1 MPPRRD
7 VLNSSRIV
15 ASSFAPSLVSVFAL
29 PPPPVRGSVNR
40 LNSLEEKLN
49 QRCLRINQ

>member
-15 ASSFAPSLVSVFAL
+15 ASSFATSLVSVFVL
-29 PPPPVRGSVNR
+29 PPPVRGSVNR